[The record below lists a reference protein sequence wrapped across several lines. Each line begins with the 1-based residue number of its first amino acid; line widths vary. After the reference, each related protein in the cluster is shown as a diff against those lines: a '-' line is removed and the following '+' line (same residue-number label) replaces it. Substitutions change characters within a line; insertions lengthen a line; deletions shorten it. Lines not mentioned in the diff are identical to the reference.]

1 MTKTEAVLW
10 DLDGVLVDSTVYHYE
25 AFRQLVGEL
34 GRDLAEQE
42 FTPLFGLPN
51 STILTRLLG
60 ELPRDRV
67 QALAA
72 RKEHLFRQRIAG
84 RVRALPGAESLVRRL
99 SALHVHQAIVSSA
112 PQANVQLILRS
123 LGFEEAFAAIVG
135 EEDVTRGKPE
145 PEGFLTAA
153 ARLEVQPDRCVVLED
168 APAGL
173 AAAGAGGM
181 RCIGV
186 ATTRSA
192 QELAHADLVVQTLDD
207 EGVDAFLGLSRRM

>member
-10 DLDGVLVDSTVYHYE
+10 DLDGVLVDSTEYHYE
-25 AFRQLVGEL
+25 AFRQLVGEF
-34 GRDLAEQE
+34 GRDLAEPE

-60 ELPRDRV
+60 ELAPDRL

-72 RKEHLFRQRIAG
+72 RKEDLFRQRIAG
-84 RVRALPGAESLVRRL
+84 RVRALPGAESLVRLL
-99 SALHVHQAIVSSA
+99 SASGVRQAIVSSA

-123 LGFEEAFAAIVG
+123 LGIQEAFAAIVG
-135 EEDVTRGKPE
+135 EEDVSRGKPD

-153 ARLEVQPDRCVVLED
+153 ARLEVQPGRCVVLED

-173 AAAGAGGM
+173 AAAKAAGM
-181 RCIGV
+181 RCVGV
-186 ATTRSA
+186 TTTRSA
-192 QELAHADLVVQTLDD
+192 EELARADLVVQALDD
-207 EGVDAFLGLSRRM
+207 QALHAFLDLS